1 MHEKVYLNQLLGP
14 KKFTTNLLYRGSEHG
29 WMAKNFHDHC
39 DKKGPTIS
47 LFKIKDG
54 DCIGGFSKG

>member
-1 MHEKVYLNQLLGP
+1 
-14 KKFTTNLLYRGSEHG
+14 
-29 WMAKNFHDHC
+29 MAKNFHDHC

-47 LFKIKDG
+47 LFKINDG